1 MSDCIFCKIANREIG
16 SLIYEDELVAA
27 FNDLNPQAP
36 VHILVVPKEHISTLN
51 ELNEKNASLVGHMAL
66 VASKLAKEKGLEES
80 GYRILMN
87 CNGDAGQT
95 VFHIHM
101 HVLGGKRLKDSLA

>member
-1 MSDCIFCKIANREIG
+1 MSDCIFCKIANKEIG

-51 ELNEKNASLVGHMAL
+51 ELNEKNSSLVGHMAL

-101 HVLGGKRLKDSLA
+101 HVLGGKRLKDNLA

>member
-51 ELNEKNASLVGHMAL
+51 ELNEKNASLVGYMAL

>member
-1 MSDCIFCKIANREIG
+1 MSDCIFCKIANKEIG

-51 ELNEKNASLVGHMAL
+51 ELNEKNSSFVGHMAL